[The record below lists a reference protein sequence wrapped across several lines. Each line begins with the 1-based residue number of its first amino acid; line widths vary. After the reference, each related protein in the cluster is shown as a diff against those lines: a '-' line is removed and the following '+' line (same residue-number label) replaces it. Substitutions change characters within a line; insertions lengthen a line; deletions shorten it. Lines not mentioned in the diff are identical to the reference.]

1 MDSPY
6 TSGLLSPRFN
16 NNVMVMLTSKELMER
31 AGISRAT
38 LNNYI
43 ALGLLPKPEVMA
55 PEGGATRA
63 RRIGYFPE
71 AALEALDRV
80 RSLKERGQTM
90 DQIVEELAAE
100 QPGETSRDT
109 LDSSQSV
116 PREAKPAVAA
126 AVQATQV
133 EPVVSPRLTLV
144 DCEQPSYLVNGKF
157 EIEWWNDAA
166 EMSFLEPGRQ
176 LAAEMSDR
184 SLFTTFFAGKSLARA
199 TGRTEALKF
208 HLAIAKVRLSK
219 AALFSIDHGV
229 NASQA
234 EELGSIYDAVDPMT
248 SRGLT
253 FTEINLAPDGEKP
266 EWYRLYAAFFREGT
280 LFSYVPAESNI
291 DALVGLLSR
300 RDLVI
305 RDILR
310 SRKPY
315 LTPLA
320 VLVADLQG
328 SMKICAELPPEE
340 YFELIN
346 DIWDAMG
353 TRLRKY
359 YATHGKHVG
368 DGLVY
373 YFLPQPDCNYIANA
387 VQCAHEMRETM
398 NEVNRAWKDRKNWLN
413 ELKLNIGLD
422 EGEEWFG
429 TYQTPTH
436 LEFTVLGDT
445 INRAARLSDFAHSG
459 TVWISKTML
468 SKLSSTE
475 RQDVRFGIRHQGQG
489 GEEVL
494 VPQSYGRI
502 SNLLDLSMPE
512 HFKFQDISGMTV
524 AEILDVIQTNDTD
537 AAGQ

>member
-1 MDSPY
+1 
-6 TSGLLSPRFN
+6 
-16 NNVMVMLTSKELMER
+16 MLTSKELIEQ

-55 PEGGATRA
+55 PEGGDSKA
-63 RRIGYFPE
+63 RRIGYFPDE
-71 AALEALDRV
+71 AVTVLERV
-80 RSLKERGQTM
+80 RVLKDGGKTM
-90 DQIVEELAAE
+90 DQIVEELVGERQAPSTSVE
-100 QPGETSRDT
+100 SQPVTTASTFSTAG
-109 LDSSQSV
+109 
-116 PREAKPAVAA
+116 
-126 AVQATQV
+126 
-133 EPVVSPRLTLV
+133 PVTAPRLTLI
-144 DCEQPSYLVNGKF
+144 DFEQPSYLVNGKF
-157 EIEWWNDAA
+157 EVEWWNDAC
-166 EMSFLEPGRQ
+166 EERFLEAGRK
-176 LAAEMSDR
+176 LSNEMSDR
-184 SLFTTFFAGKSLARA
+184 SLFTTFFGGSRLSQAS
-199 TGRTEALKF
+199 GRLEMLRF

-219 AALFSIDHGV
+219 QALFSIDLGV
-229 NASQA
+229 NASQVQ
-234 EELGSIYDAVDPMT
+234 ELGSIYDEVDPMT
-248 SRGLT
+248 SREIT
-253 FTEINLAPDGEKP
+253 FTEINLAPDGETP

-280 LFSYVPAESNI
+280 LFSYVPAESDV

-310 SRKPY
+310 NRKPY

-328 SMKICAELPPEE
+328 SMKICVELPPEE

-353 TRLRKY
+353 SRLRSY

-373 YFLPQPDCNYIANA
+373 YFLPQPDCNYMANA
-387 VQCAHEMRETM
+387 LHCAHEMRETM
-398 NEVNRAWKDRKNWLN
+398 REVSSAWKGRKNWLN
-413 ELKLNIGLD
+413 DLKLNIGLD

-475 RQDVRFGIRHQGQG
+475 RELVRFGIRHRGEG

-494 VPQSYGRI
+494 VPQSYGGI
-502 SNLLDLSMPE
+502 SNLLDLSKPE
-512 HFKFQDISGMTV
+512 HHKFQDISGMTV
-524 AEILDVIQTNDTD
+524 AEILDI
-537 AAGQ
+537 

>member
-1 MDSPY
+1 MQM
-6 TSGLLSPRFN
+6 LS
-16 NNVMVMLTSKELMER
+16 SKELMER

-43 ALGLLPKPEVMA
+43 ASGLLPKPSVQA
-55 PEGGATRA
+55 PREGESRA

-71 AALEALDRV
+71 DTLAVVSRIRAM
-80 RSLKERGQTM
+80 KERGLTM
-90 DQIVEELAAE
+90 DQITTEIVPEDEAVSATHISSPSEKTDEQSFTKVEAAS
-100 QPGETSRDT
+100 G
-109 LDSSQSV
+109 
-116 PREAKPAVAA
+116 
-126 AVQATQV
+126 
-133 EPVVSPRLTLV
+133 PRLTLV
-144 DCEQPSYLVNGKF
+144 DFDQPSYLVNGKF

-166 EMSFLEPGRQ
+166 AEQFLDHGSTIS
-176 LAAEMSDR
+176 AEMSGR
-184 SLFTTFFAGKSLARA
+184 SLFTTFFSGDTMSAAD
-199 TGRTEALKF
+199 GRLDALRF
-208 HLAIAKVRLSK
+208 HLSIAKVRLTK
-219 AALFSIDHGV
+219 GVLFSLDHGA
-229 NASQA
+229 NASQI
-234 EELGSIYDAVDPMT
+234 EQLGSIYDEVEPLKTRDI
-248 SRGLT
+248 T
-253 FTEINLAPDGEKP
+253 FTEVNLARRGETP
-266 EWYRLYAAFFREGT
+266 RWYRLYAAFFREGT
-280 LFSYVPAESNI
+280 LFSYVPAESDV
-291 DALVGLLSR
+291 DALVNLLSR

-305 RDILR
+305 RDILK

-340 YFELIN
+340 YFEVIN

-353 TRLRKY
+353 TRLRSY

-373 YFLPQPDCNYIANA
+373 YFLPQPDCNYIENA

-398 NEVNRAWKDRKNWLN
+398 HEVSRAWKKRKNWLN

-445 INRAARLSDFAHSG
+445 INRAARLSDYARSG
-459 TVWISKTML
+459 TVWVSKTML
-468 SKLSSTE
+468 SKLSSVE
-475 RQDVRFGIRHQGQG
+475 RQAVHFGIRHTGEV

-494 VPQSYGRI
+494 VPQSYARI
-502 SNLLDLSMPE
+502 SNLLDLSQPQNL
-512 HFKFQDISGMTV
+512 KFQDIAGMTV
-524 AEILDVIQTNDTD
+524 AEVFDVADKALNVE
-537 AAGQ
+537 APHG